1 MRKITE
7 TDLAGKGNI
16 GRPDI
21 PGVSTAEMQRIL
33 DELSREVIVP
43 AFNELSGQVETA
55 VNDRY
60 TKEEADRKLN
70 EKAFEV
76 GAGDMTKSVYDPG
89 NNGVNVTVQPWNCVK
104 SGTVYYLSGSG
115 TTGRCKI
122 PKAWTSGDTFSVN
135 GNVVPAYCGADTVD
149 GDTIVAGRW
158 VLFTYDGIQ
167 LNFSGGGGL
176 GLSKL
181 AQATAAADNVLAGK
195 SFYAVDKTLKEGTMP
210 NRGAVDT
217 TINPG
222 SSYAVPAGY
231 HNGEGRV
238 KAATWTKDKYLY
250 LVIQYQGGYGNP
262 IPEYAAT
269 VISQGI
275 PEPVFLAH
283 YSGTGNVHAVTNVC
297 NANMLNIGAYAG
309 NGSAQITPLTY
320 LRDIFHNT
328 DHDPGVV
335 YTLGPGVYC
344 YRMR

>member
-7 TDLAGKGNI
+7 TDLAGKGNL

-55 VNDRY
+55 VNERY
-60 TKEEADRKLN
+60 TKEEADKKLN
-70 EKAFEV
+70 EKAFEI

-89 NNGVNVTVQPWNCVK
+89 NNGVNVTVQTWNCVK
-104 SGTVYYLSGSG
+104 YGTVYYLAGSG
-115 TTGRCKI
+115 TTGRCRI
-122 PKAWTSGDTFSVN
+122 PEAWTSGDTFSVN
-135 GNVVPAYCGADTVD
+135 GNVVPAYCGADAVD

-158 VLFTYDGIQ
+158 VLFTYDGTQ

-181 AQATAAADNVLAGK
+181 AKATAAADNVLAGK

-231 HNGEGRV
+231 HNGNGKVTAVSLKTMTITMAPSSMYWSYTFTGGTLVGICDIAETAYNNGIE
-238 KAATWTKDKYLY
+238 YLH
-250 LVIQYQGGYGNP
+250 ISGNT
-262 IPEYAAT
+262 I
-269 VISQGI
+269 
-275 PEPVFLAH
+275 
-283 YSGTGNVHAVTNVC
+283 
-297 NANMLNIGAYAG
+297 NMKWNG
-309 NGSAQITPLTY
+309 NGNLYRNITLIY
-320 LRDIFHNT
+320 
-328 DHDPGVV
+328 
-335 YTLGPGVYC
+335 Y
-344 YRMR
+344 

>member
-7 TDLAGKGNI
+7 HDLAGKGNI

-43 AFNELSGQVETA
+43 AFNELSGQVEAA
-55 VNDRY
+55 VNERY

-70 EKAFEV
+70 EKVFEI
-76 GAGDMTKSVYDPG
+76 GAGDMAKAVYDPG

-104 SGTVYYLSGSG
+104 SGTVYYLSGFG

-122 PKAWTSGDTFSVN
+122 PEAWTSGDTFSVN
-135 GNVVPAYCGADTVD
+135 GNVVPAYCGADAVD

-158 VLFTYDGIQ
+158 VLFTYDGTQ

-176 GLSKL
+176 SNARL
-181 AQATAAADNVLAGK
+181 AQATASAAQVLDGQK
-195 SFYAVDKTLKEGTMP
+195 FYAGSKALQKGTMP
-210 NRGAVDT
+210 NNGAVNAF
-217 TINPG
+217 INPG
-222 SSYAVPAGY
+222 DTYTVPAGY
-231 HNGEGRV
+231 HDGSGLV

-250 LVIQYQGGYGNP
+250 LVIQYQTGYGNP

-269 VISQGI
+269 VVAQGI
-275 PEPVFLAH
+275 PEPGFLAH
-283 YSGTGNVHAVTNVC
+283 YSGAGKVNAVTNVC
-297 NANMLNIGAYAG
+297 NANMLNIEAYAG
-309 NGSAQITPLTY
+309 NGTAQITPLTY
-320 LRDIFHNT
+320 LYDIFHKTN
-328 DHDPGVV
+328 HDPGVV
-335 YTLGPGVYC
+335 YTLNHGVYC